1 MIQRQPNVS
10 WADEELVRE
19 CLEGSEA
26 AWVCLIEKYKN
37 LVYSIP
43 ARYQLPSEDAA
54 DIFQYV
60 WTELYRDLSR
70 LDRVGGLRK
79 WLITTAARNSLLHK
93 KRRFRVLNAS
103 EMIDPE
109 LPDLTPNVAALQVE
123 VEREQRIRDAVHT
136 LPPRCKKLV
145 DMLFFEQP
153 ARPYSEIAR
162 ELGLAEGSIGFIR
175 GRCLKKLRLQLQE
188 FGL

>member
-1 MIQRQPNVS
+1 MTLRQPHIS
-10 WADEELVRE
+10 WADEELVRH
-19 CLEGSEA
+19 CLEGNEA

-54 DIFQYV
+54 DVFQYV

-70 LDRVGGLRK
+70 IDRVGGLRK
-79 WLITTAARNSLLHK
+79 WLITTAARNSLLQK
-93 KRRFRVLNAS
+93 KRRLRTFTAESLDS
-103 EMIDPE
+103 DT
-109 LPDLTPNVAALQVE
+109 PDLTPNVAMLQAE
-123 VEREQRIRDAVHT
+123 VEREQRVRDAVGG
-136 LPPRCKKLV
+136 LPARCQKLV
-145 DMLFFEQP
+145 HMLFFEQP

-175 GRCLKKLRLQLQE
+175 GRCLKKLKVLLKE